1 MNKPAEYL
9 NKIVAGALAM
19 CLCMSVSLSGKAQ
32 ECRDGHSLAFRWGV
46 SVPLGNQFMS
56 KAGYSG
62 GDLEWDWRFSSC
74 FSAGLSAGYRSA
86 SEKGI
91 TEDRYEG
98 GSVSGYSDRSYSTLP
113 LTVHVRYLPFGK
125 NGFKLQP
132 YLNLSG
138 GMQYV
143 VFRITGDQINTSR
156 TKNWGGLVLPG
167 IGCRYAPWEKGRIAF
182 DLRCSWK
189 LASNRWSLLD
199 VDSEQ
204 GIEVMG
210 GVVFRF

>member
-74 FSAGLSAGYRSA
+74 FSAGLSAGYRFS

-91 TEDRYEG
+91 TDDRYEG
-98 GSVSGYSDRSYSTLP
+98 GRVSGYSDRSYRTLP
-113 LTVHVRYLPFGK
+113 LTLHFRYLPLGK
-125 NGFKLQP
+125 TGFKLQP

-138 GMQYV
+138 GMQYA
-143 VFRITGDQINTSR
+143 VFRITGEQINTSR
-156 TKNWGGLVLPG
+156 TKSWGGLVLPG
-167 IGCRYAPWEKGRIAF
+167 IGCRYAPREKGRVAL

-189 LASNRWSLLD
+189 LASNGWSLLD

-204 GIEVMG
+204 GIELMG
-210 GVVFRF
+210 GLVFRF